1 VANATDPALRQA
13 AAVSFKNL
21 AKKGWNVEREDG
33 NDGIVISAPDRVT
46 IKSHLVQLMCT
57 VPDQIQAQ
65 LSESI
70 SLIAAVDYPRNWDNL
85 LPELVQ
91 QFNSAD
97 PLVLIGV
104 LKTANSIF
112 KRFRYVQRSDELYTV
127 ILYTLQGIQAPLLAL
142 FKTLGQAVD
151 ATPNDAMQ
159 LKTRFDAL
167 RLVCRIFYSLNYQD
181 LPEFFEDHMAEWM
194 ADFAK
199 YLSYKNTILIDD
211 SEEQEP
217 GLVDKL
223 QTAII
228 NNIALYADKDEECFI
243 EYLPEFTKLVWNLLL
258 TTSSYPKHD
267 ALATT
272 SIRFLSGLVQKVIHK
287 SLFESPSTL
296 QQIVLNIVIPN
307 LMFRESDEERFEDDP
322 REYMLTE
329 VEGSDSESRRK
340 CSQDLLKSMC
350 RNFEVETTQICLEH
364 VVTMLGE
371 YSKDPSSNWKAKDAA
386 VRVMCLCRYEED
398 PTVDST

>member
-1 VANATDPALRQA
+1 MANATDPALRQA

-97 PLVLIGV
+97 PLVLMGV

-181 LPEFFEDHMAEWM
+181 LPEFFEDHMAEWT
-194 ADFAK
+194 ADFGK

-371 YSKDPSSNWKAKDAA
+371 YTKDPSSNWKAKDAA